1 MAESFDIRK
10 AKIVEGTVVFIGE
23 NDVFI
28 DCGYKSEVS
37 VPIKEFDEL
46 PVAGQKVKIGI
57 YETSKGIIGSRF
69 VAARREKTEELNQKL
84 SSGEP
89 VLGKIVK
96 VLIENQSIKDSNIR
110 TLKGFLVDLG
120 TNLKGFLPASQVELG
135 RITDDP
141 YSYLNKEF
149 LFKIVNKKEG
159 QFILSRKALLKE
171 EIEKKKEEFFSKVNV
186 GDEVVGVV
194 KKIAEKYVLLDVDG
208 VTAFLS
214 INDISWKKITDINSV
229 VNIGDKIT
237 VKVLEIQK
245 DKGRIRV
252 GRKQIEKD
260 PFEEFVNSHKE
271 SDVVSGKIISIKDK
285 FAVVELDDGVR
296 GVIFNTDLSW
306 SRRPKSLKD
315 EFKVG
320 DIVKAKILN
329 FDKEKR
335 FVRLGVKQLLPDPW
349 ENIEERYKKGQIIR
363 GRVNTITDN
372 AVFVGIIEGVEGI
385 LRKEE
390 ISWKDENP
398 NLRKIYSKG
407 QMVEALITKVDKKN
421 RLLYLS
427 VKKLEGNP
435 WERFKEMNPRGSVVT
450 GVVKEVKD
458 DRIIIDLGGD
468 VEGFIM
474 ASQVSIER
482 GVDHKEKFK
491 VGDSVNAMVMRVIPS
506 EKIVELSI
514 KALEKKQ
521 IEEAKKEFVIS
532 EPTEIKKGT
541 LGDLLKL
548 KGVSISSKSTSGKE
562 VEKTSKNNKKVAK
575 K

>member
-562 VEKTSKNNKKVAK
+562 AEKTSKNNKKVAK

>member
-390 ISWKDENP
+390 ISWKDESP